1 MKKRTIILG
10 IITLLASSTMVA
22 YAGTLNEYETTVI
35 SVARGQFVYNGVT
48 YQAEEQYVEE
58 LSAYL
63 MQDGIELT
71 VEQRDY
77 AIESIYANVEQ
88 GVLEGYLQPVVASEE
103 EEQPT
108 ENSGEEQPETEQ
120 PDTEDDED
128 SADSNLEDKTKEY
141 VEDIIKQP
149 STITK
154 IDNNQGKVT
163 VTDKTSKELLTVNTV
178 IKNTGFN
185 LNTTVIMGIGLLLIM
200 LTCFMV
206 TMKYQLLAHKDKR

>member
-10 IITLLASSTMVA
+10 IITLLASSTMIA
-22 YAGTLNEYETTVI
+22 YAGTLNEYEATVI

-88 GVLEGYLQPVVASEE
+88 GVLEGYLQPVVPSEE

-108 ENSGEEQPETEQ
+108 ENAGEEQTETDQPEAE
-120 PDTEDDED
+120 PGED
-128 SADSNLEDKTKEY
+128 SVDSNLEDKTKEY

-163 VTDKTSKELLTVNTV
+163 VTDQTSKELLTVNTV

-185 LNTTVIMGIGLLLIM
+185 LNTTVIMGIGLLMIM
-200 LTCFMV
+200 IVCLMV